1 MDICSC
7 GHDEIVYNERNCPL
21 CEANEQIEELEKEKG
36 ELETNVQT
44 LEERIYELE
53 QEVETLK
60 DIKNSMIT
68 IE

>member
-1 MDICSC
+1 MDICCC

-21 CEANEQIEELEKEKG
+21 CEANEQIVNLEKEQKTLN
-36 ELETNVQT
+36 EMNET

-53 QEVETLK
+53 QEVETMK
-60 DIKNSMIT
+60 DIKDTMIT

>member
-1 MDICSC
+1 MDICSS
-7 GHDEIVYNERNCPL
+7 GHDEIVYDERNCPL
-21 CEANEQIEELEKEKG
+21 CEANGQIEELEKEKK
-36 ELETNVQT
+36 ELETTNET

-53 QEVETLK
+53 QEVETLN